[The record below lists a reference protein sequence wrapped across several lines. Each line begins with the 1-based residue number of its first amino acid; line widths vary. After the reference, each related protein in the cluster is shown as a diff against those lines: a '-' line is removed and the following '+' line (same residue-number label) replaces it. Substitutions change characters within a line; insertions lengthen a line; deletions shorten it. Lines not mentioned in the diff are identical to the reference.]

1 MKKIDL
7 KVKPAMA
14 MRDGW
19 LAEVFATG
27 LRMTYRNGTFGRTIW
42 LAKKDGAF
50 VQFTQGKDVA
60 LKNVIESPSKKQ
72 TAILVALSKLGLLT
86 SNFIDEDAANETT

>member
-1 MKKIDL
+1 MQKIDF

-19 LAEVFATG
+19 LIETFATG
-27 LRMTYRNGTFGRTIW
+27 LRMTYRQGLFGRTIW

-60 LKNVIESPSKKQ
+60 LNNVIESPSKEQ
-72 TAILVALSKLGLLT
+72 TAILMALSKLGLLT